1 MRASSFL
8 AVAVAFLISAAW
20 AAGTGKIAGRVVDAA
35 TGQPLMGALITVL
48 GTEHSAISDQMG
60 EYYFINLQPG
70 SYSVKASLIG
80 YQPTTVVDVRCNR
93 DLTTKVNFR
102 LKSVPIVTEGVTV
115 VAKKPIAD
123 KDLTATMRTIRSA
136 DLQEM
141 PWDNVQQ
148 AVAAQ
153 TGVVRMG
160 EELHV
165 RGGRSDEVDYLI
177 DGISVKDATEGYVGL
192 LVNTNA
198 LSELSLLTG
207 VYNAEYGQAMSG
219 VINASIKDG
228 REPGLNLQVNNGELF
243 SPQSGRGF
251 NSIQGDWGRSFW
263 GGRTLLFSAGEV
275 SLTDD
280 WDPHRSI
287 VPHQDRE
294 DYSWISKFTFLLPAQ
309 LRLSTLAAWSR
320 SQFGRY
326 SHEWYY
332 LPDNFRSD
340 LRRGS
345 LVLLTVNQSLTR
357 SAFYQVTLG
366 RFINQG
372 QFGVRDT
379 FWDIGRHWWEDIRFF
394 NYLDNQVYYDQDS
407 QLVFTAGFNPYGY
420 DRTLFYRYGNYWQYR
435 DRSTEESFAKAELML
450 QSGPRHQI
458 KAGVQLSWY
467 EIDNFHLYSTATGK
481 PIVDE
486 YFRRPSV
493 QGFYLHDKMEYEGLV
508 VNGGLRYQRLDP
520 KVGDA
525 DSSLWA
531 SQGNGLRPG
540 PKSAVS
546 PRLGLSYVV
555 SSSTTFRFGYGRF
568 FQMPL
573 FQQLYQYIDK
583 TSPQQVKGNILG
595 NPSLNPPRTTS
606 IEFGTVTELT
616 PELSLDLAI
625 YYKDVKDLISINY
638 IPSVP
643 EGYYQYQNIEQAN
656 STGLELAARKHFG
669 KHFTGSVRYCLARA
683 VGTGSDPS
691 QVLEQYLATVTG
703 ESLGTMERKEMPLD
717 FDQRNKLVAELSL
730 FNKSVVGQ
738 GVVERWL
745 LSDFR
750 FNLIFQYGSGL
761 PYTPM
766 VADKLNQETPDPNSA
781 RYPATKQLD
790 IRLAKNI
797 QLGPLRAGLTLEIF
811 NLFDWDNGNSSFV
824 REIGP
829 YDAYANDWQPLP
841 PRVDYLSDSPYYD
854 REGDANGDGVFTVS
868 EQYDRWSFF
877 KNLHDRN
884 PALTGAPRLLRAGLT
899 VNW

>member
-1 MRASSFL
+1 MRAISLLAAAAVCL
-8 AVAVAFLISAAW
+8 AVTAW
-20 AAGTGKIAGRVVDAA
+20 AAGTGKIAGRAVDAA
-35 TGQPLMGALITVL
+35 TGEPLIGVLISVA
-48 GTEHSAISDQMG
+48 GTEHGAITDQDG
-60 EYYFINLQPG
+60 QYYVINLPPG
-70 SYSVKASLIG
+70 RYSLKASLIG

-93 DLTTKVNFR
+93 DLTTRINFR
-102 LKSVPIVTEGVTV
+102 LKIEPISTEGVTV
-115 VAKKPIAD
+115 VAHRPIVD
-123 KDLTATMRTIRSA
+123 KDLTATMRTIQSA
-136 DLQEM
+136 DLEQM

-148 AVAAQ
+148 AIAAQ
-153 TGVVRMG
+153 TGVVRIG

-177 DGISVKDATEGYVGL
+177 DGISVKDPTEGYTGL

-219 VINASIKDG
+219 VINASVKDG
-228 REPGLNLQVNNGELF
+228 RDGKLNLQVNDGALF
-243 SPQSGRGF
+243 DPRSGRGF
-251 NSIQGDWGRSFW
+251 RSLQADWGRPLWSSRLTVF
-263 GGRTLLFSAGEV
+263 GAGEV

-280 WDPHRSI
+280 WDPHRSL
-287 VPHQDRE
+287 VPHQDRQ
-294 DYSWISKFTFLLPAQ
+294 DYSWLGKATARLPSQ
-309 LRLSTLAAWSR
+309 MRLSALAAASR
-320 SQFGRY
+320 SQYSRY
-326 SHEWYY
+326 SHDWYY
-332 LPDNFRSD
+332 LPENYRSD
-340 LRRGS
+340 LRKGS
-345 LVLLTVNQSLTR
+345 LAALSLNHSLSK
-357 SAFYQVTLG
+357 SAFYQMTVGLF
-366 RFINQG
+366 RNQG
-372 QFGVRDT
+372 RFGVRDT

-394 NYLDNQVYYDQDS
+394 DYLDNQVYYDQDS
-407 QLVFTAGFNPYGY
+407 QLVFTAGYNPYGY
-420 DRTLFYRYGNYWQYR
+420 DRPLFYRYGCYWQYR
-435 DRSTEESFAKAELML
+435 DRSTEERFAKAELL
-450 QSGPRHQI
+450 YQAGPRHQL
-458 KAGVQLSWY
+458 KAGAQLSWY
-467 EIDNFHLYSTATGK
+467 GIENFHLYSTATGK

-486 YFRRPSV
+486 YSRRPSV

-508 VNGGLRYQRLDP
+508 INGGLRYQRLDP
-520 KVGDA
+520 KVGDV

-531 SQGNGLRPG
+531 GSGDGRRPG

-555 SSSTTFRFGYGRF
+555 STTTTFRFGYGRF

-573 FQQLYQYIDK
+573 FHQLYQYIDK
-583 TSPQQVKGNILG
+583 TGPQQVKGNILG

-616 PELSLDLAI
+616 PELSLDVAV

-638 IPSVP
+638 VPAAP
-643 EGYYQYQNIEQAN
+643 EGYYHYENVEQAN

-669 KHFTGSVRYCLARA
+669 KHFTGSLRYCLARA

-717 FDQRNKLVAELSL
+717 FDQRNKLVGELSV
-730 FNKSVVGQ
+730 FNSEPAGTGQ
-738 GVVERWL
+738 LDRWL
-745 LSDFR
+745 LADTRLS
-750 FNLIFQYGSGL
+750 LYFQFGSGL

-766 VADKLNQETPDPNSA
+766 VADKLNQETPDLNSA
-781 RYPATKQLD
+781 RYPSTKQLD
-790 IRLAKNI
+790 MRLAKSFK
-797 QLGPLRAGLTLEIF
+797 LGPFRAGLTLEVL

-854 REGDANGDGVFTVS
+854 SDGDANGDGVFTVG

-877 KNLHDRN
+877 QLLYDGN